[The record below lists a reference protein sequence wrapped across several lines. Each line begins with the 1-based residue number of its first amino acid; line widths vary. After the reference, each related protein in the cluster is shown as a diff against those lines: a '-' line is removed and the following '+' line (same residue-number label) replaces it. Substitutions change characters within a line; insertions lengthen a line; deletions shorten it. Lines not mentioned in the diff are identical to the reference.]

1 MPMAN
6 ALSTTPRRSLL
17 AGIITVPLMAAT
29 AHASAYLHAD
39 ADLLEAFKQFQDC
52 RRRIDAH
59 CMATNHVF
67 GTPDEQLHEDKLNA
81 LVVEQDELVAAMA
94 ALPATT
100 QAGQRAKATAALTML
115 RDQIAPGEEDL
126 EDSMTRLEVSLLT
139 DLVRETAI

>member
-1 MPMAN
+1 MPTAD
-6 ALSTTPRRSLL
+6 ALSTTPRRAML
-17 AGIITVPLMAAT
+17 AGIMAVPFLASTALAAPGIHSD
-29 AHASAYLHAD
+29 AALLSAF
-39 ADLLEAFKQFQDC
+39 EQFRDC
-52 RRRIDAH
+52 RKRIDAH

-81 LVVEQDELVAAMA
+81 LVIEQDELVAAMA

-115 RDQIAPGEEDL
+115 RDQIAPGEEEL

-139 DLVRETAI
+139 DLTREVSV